1 MGPRNRYISGLLPGK
16 IRPKDKRQMSTKRR
30 RILVTSALPYANGPV
45 HLGHMV
51 EQIQTDIWVRYQRL
65 RGHECLYVCA
75 SDAHGTP
82 IMLRAELEGCTPEAL
97 IERIQAGHRRDS
109 ADFLINFDNFHT
121 THSPENRHY
130 AELFYTRL
138 KEAGFIARRS
148 IAQAFDPEK
157 GLFLPDRYI
166 RGVCPRCAAADQY
179 GDSCEACGATY
190 TPMDLLNPV
199 SVLSGATP
207 VTRESEHFFFRLGA
221 FEAMLREWTSGA
233 QVQPEISN
241 KLAEWF
247 DQGLQD
253 WDISRD
259 APYFGFE
266 IPAEPGKYFYVWL
279 EAPIGYMSSMHHL
292 CARTGRDFD
301 SFWAPDST
309 AELYHFIGKDIAYFH
324 TLFWPAMLE
333 GAGFRLPTAV
343 FCHGFLTVNGQK
355 MSKSRGTF
363 IMARTY
369 LEHLG
374 AEYFRYYIAAKLGSG
389 VDDIDLN
396 LEDFVQRVNSDL
408 VGKVVNIASR
418 CAGFIGK
425 RFDGMLASAAA
436 QPALLTEF
444 SAARE
449 AIATHYEQREF
460 SKALRAVMALA
471 DRANQYIDHEKPWQL
486 AKDPDQQARVQEV
499 CTMGINLFRV
509 LMVYLKP
516 VLPAMAQRAEAF
528 LASPLDWEALDQPL
542 LGTRIETF
550 VPLMNRI
557 DPDRV
562 QAMVDASKESTM
574 QSPPAPAAPARAI
587 APIAE
592 TISIEDFA
600 RIDLRI
606 ARIVKAEPVEG
617 ADKLL
622 ALTLDLGDGTRN
634 VFAGIK
640 SAYDPAELPGRLTVV
655 VANLAPRKMR
665 FGTSEGMVLAA
676 GPGGKEIWLL
686 APDSGAEPGMQ
697 VK

>member
-1 MGPRNRYISGLLPGK
+1 
-16 IRPKDKRQMSTKRR
+16 MSTKRR

-309 AELYHFIGKDIAYFH
+309 AELYHFIGK
-324 TLFWPAMLE
+324 
-333 GAGFRLPTAV
+333 
-343 FCHGFLTVNGQK
+343 
-355 MSKSRGTF
+355 
-363 IMARTY
+363 
-369 LEHLG
+369 
-374 AEYFRYYIAAKLGSG
+374 
-389 VDDIDLN
+389 
-396 LEDFVQRVNSDL
+396 
-408 VGKVVNIASR
+408 
-418 CAGFIGK
+418 